1 MCISDCLTNWFS
13 FICLCGAVLFLFLFV
28 VDLLVGF
35 VWFVLFGSYRLGCCL
50 FGSFEV
56 FPVCVLVVCC
66 FVMCVVVVLCLCV
79 VDVALVVCIVWVCV
93 CVCACVVVVVV
104 VVAFCTRIVRVLR
117 IARFVCMVKL
127 CYCGF
132 KSEV

>member
-1 MCISDCLTNWFS
+1 MLF
-13 FICLCGAVLFLFLFV
+13 FLFLFV

-50 FGSFEV
+50 CGSCKV
-56 FPVCVLVVCC
+56 FPVCVLVVWY
-66 FVMCVVVVLCLCV
+66 FVLCVVVVLCLCV

-93 CVCACVVVVVV
+93 CACVLVSLLLLLRF
-104 VVAFCTRIVRVLR
+104 ARELGGFLR

-127 CYCGF
+127 C
-132 KSEV
+132 

>member
-1 MCISDCLTNWFS
+1 M
-13 FICLCGAVLFLFLFV
+13 FV
-28 VDLLVGF
+28 VDRLVGF

-93 CVCACVVVVVV
+93 CVRVCCCLCCCCCVLHESCEGS
-104 VVAFCTRIVRVLR
+104 AHRTFCL
-117 IARFVCMVKL
+117 
-127 CYCGF
+127 YG
-132 KSEV
+132 